1 MWFSYITRIILS
13 VLLLALSIYEF
24 WDGEIG
30 NGIFIL
36 LLMIIAIITIFFNEV
51 MLMVFL
57 AVRKGDFEKAEK
69 RLDLIKKP
77 ELMVNGQE
85 AYYYLMKGMILI
97 QKNQMSK
104 SEGFFKKGINTGLF
118 MDHDKAMAKLNL
130 AAIVGS
136 KRRKREALNWLAQAK
151 KDDTKKMLT
160 EQIKLVKQQ
169 MGKI

>member
-13 VLLLALSIYEF
+13 VALLGLSIYQF

-36 LLMIIAIITIFFNEV
+36 LLMILSIVTIWFNEV

-57 AVRKGDFEKAEK
+57 AVRRGNFDKAEK

-77 ELMVNGQE
+77 ELMVKGQE
-85 AYYYLMKGMILI
+85 AYYYLMRGMILI
-97 QKNQMSK
+97 QRNQMSK
-104 SEGFFKKGINTGLF
+104 SEGFFKKALNTGLY

-130 AAIVGS
+130 AAIAGA

-160 EQIKLVKQQ
+160 DQIKMIKQQ

>member
-1 MWFSYITRIILS
+1 MWFSYITRIVLS
-13 VLLLALSIYEF
+13 VLLFALSVFEF

-30 NGIFIL
+30 NGIFVL
-36 LLMIIAIITIFFNEV
+36 LIMLVSIITIWFNEV

-57 AVRKGDFEKAEK
+57 SVRKGNFDKAAA
-69 RLDLIKKP
+69 RLDWITKP
-77 ELMVNGQE
+77 ELMVAGQE
-85 AYYYLMKGMILI
+85 AYYYLMRGMILI

-104 SEGFFKKGINTGLF
+104 SESFFKKALNKGLY

-130 AAIVGS
+130 AAIAGA

-160 EQIKLVKQQ
+160 EQIKMLKQQ

>member
-13 VLLLALSIYEF
+13 AILLALSIYQF

-30 NGIFIL
+30 NGIFII
-36 LLMIIAIITIFFNEV
+36 LLMILSIATIWFNEV

-57 AVRKGDFEKAEK
+57 SVRKGNFDTAEK

-77 ELMVNGQE
+77 ELMINGQE
-85 AYYYLMKGMILI
+85 AYFYLMRGMILI

-104 SEGFFKKGINTGLF
+104 SEGFFKKALNTGLY

-130 AAIVGS
+130 AAIAGA

-160 EQIKLVKQQ
+160 DQIKMIKQQ
-169 MGKI
+169 MGRI

>member
-1 MWFSYITRIILS
+1 MWFSYITRIVLS
-13 VLLLALSIYEF
+13 VLLLALAVFEF

-30 NGIFIL
+30 NGIFVL
-36 LLMIIAIITIFFNEV
+36 LIMIAAIATIWFNEV

-57 AVRKGDFEKAEK
+57 SVRKGNFDKAEK
-69 RLDLIKKP
+69 RLDWITKP

-85 AYYYLMKGMILI
+85 AYYYLMRGMVLI

-104 SEGFFKKGINTGLF
+104 SDGFFKKALNTGLY

-130 AAIVGS
+130 AAIAGA

-160 EQIKLVKQQ
+160 EQIKMLKQQ

>member
-1 MWFSYITRIILS
+1 MWFSYITRIVLS
-13 VLLLALSIYEF
+13 VLLFALSVFEF

-30 NGIFIL
+30 NGIFVL
-36 LLMIIAIITIFFNEV
+36 LIMFAAIITIWFNEV
-51 MLMVFL
+51 MVMVFL
-57 AVRKGDFEKAEK
+57 SVRKGNFDKAEK
-69 RLDLIKKP
+69 RLDWIKQP

-85 AYYYLMKGMILI
+85 AYYYLMRGMILI

-104 SEGFFKKGINTGLF
+104 SDGFFKKALNTGLY

-130 AAIVGS
+130 AAIAGA

-160 EQIKLVKQQ
+160 EQIKMLKQQ

>member
-13 VLLLALSIYEF
+13 VALLALSIYQF

-30 NGIFIL
+30 NGIFVL
-36 LLMIIAIITIFFNEV
+36 LLMIIVIITIFFNEV

-57 AVRKGDFEKAEK
+57 AVRKGNFEKAEK

-77 ELMVNGQE
+77 ELMVKGQE

-104 SEGFFKKGINTGLF
+104 SESYFKKALNTGLY

-130 AAIVGS
+130 AAIAGS

>member
-97 QKNQMSK
+97 QK
-104 SEGFFKKGINTGLF
+104 
-118 MDHDKAMAKLNL
+118 
-130 AAIVGS
+130 
-136 KRRKREALNWLAQAK
+136 
-151 KDDTKKMLT
+151 
-160 EQIKLVKQQ
+160 LVKN
-169 MGKI
+169 

>member
-1 MWFSYITRIILS
+1 MWFSYITRIVLS
-13 VLLLALSIYEF
+13 VLIFALSIFEF

-36 LLMIIAIITIFFNEV
+36 LIMIIVIITIWFNEV
-51 MLMVFL
+51 MLLVFL
-57 AVRKGDFEKAEK
+57 SVRKGNFDKAEK

-77 ELMVNGQE
+77 ELMVKGQE
-85 AYYYLMKGMILI
+85 AYYYLMRGMILI

-104 SEGFFKKGINTGLF
+104 SESFFKKAINTGLY

-130 AAIVGS
+130 AAIAGA

-160 EQIKLVKQQ
+160 DQIKMLKQQ

>member
-13 VLLLALSIYEF
+13 ALLFAFSVYEF

-36 LLMIIAIITIFFNEV
+36 LIMIVSIITIWFNEV

-57 AVRKGDFEKAEK
+57 SVRKGNFDKAEK
-69 RLDLIKKP
+69 RLDLIKQP
-77 ELMVNGQE
+77 ELMVAGQE
-85 AYYYLMKGMILI
+85 AYYYLMRGMILI

-104 SEGFFKKGINTGLF
+104 SDAFFKKALNTGLY

-130 AAIVGS
+130 AAIAGA

-151 KDDTKKMLT
+151 KDDKKKMLT
-160 EQIKLVKQQ
+160 DQIKMLKQQ

>member
-13 VLLLALSIYEF
+13 AVLLALSIYQF

-36 LLMIIAIITIFFNEV
+36 LLIILSIATIWFNEV

-57 AVRKGDFEKAEK
+57 AVRKGNFDKAEK

-77 ELMVNGQE
+77 ELMINGQE
-85 AYYYLMKGMILI
+85 AYYYLMRGMILI

-104 SEGFFKKGINTGLF
+104 SEGFFKKALNTGLY

-130 AAIVGS
+130 AAIAGA

-160 EQIKLVKQQ
+160 DQIKMIKQQ
-169 MGKI
+169 MGRI

>member
-13 VLLLALSIYEF
+13 ALLFVFSIYEF

-30 NGIFIL
+30 NGIFVL
-36 LLMIIAIITIFFNEV
+36 LLVIIAAITIYFNEV
-51 MLMVFL
+51 MLLVFL
-57 AVRKGDFEKAEK
+57 NVRKGNFDKAEK
-69 RLDLIKKP
+69 RLDLIKQP

-85 AYYYLMKGMILI
+85 AYYYLMRGMILI

-104 SEGFFKKGINTGLF
+104 SDSFFKKALNTGLY

-130 AAIVGS
+130 AAIAGA

-151 KDDTKKMLT
+151 KDDKKKMLT
-160 EQIKLVKQQ
+160 EQIKMLKQQ

>member
-1 MWFSYITRIILS
+1 MWFSYITRIVLAT
-13 VLLLALSIYEF
+13 LLLAFSVYEF

-36 LLMIIAIITIFFNEV
+36 LLMLIVIITIWFNEV

-57 AVRKGDFEKAEK
+57 SVRKGNFDTAEK

-85 AYYYLMKGMILI
+85 AYYYLMRGMVLI

-104 SEGFFKKGINTGLF
+104 SEAFFKKAINTGLF

-130 AAIVGS
+130 AAIAGA

-160 EQIKLVKQQ
+160 DQIKMLKQQ

>member
-1 MWFSYITRIILS
+1 MWFSYITRIVLS
-13 VLLLALSIYEF
+13 ALLFIFSIYEF

-36 LLMIIAIITIFFNEV
+36 LIMILVIVTIWFNEV

-57 AVRKGDFEKAEK
+57 SVRKGNFDKAEK
-69 RLDLIKKP
+69 RLDWITKP
-77 ELMVNGQE
+77 ELMVKGQE
-85 AYYYLMKGMILI
+85 AYYYLMRGMVLI

-104 SEGFFKKGINTGLF
+104 SEGFFKKAINTGLY

-130 AAIVGS
+130 AAIAGA

-160 EQIKLVKQQ
+160 DQIKMLKKQ

>member
-1 MWFSYITRIILS
+1 MWFSYITRIVLS
-13 VLLLALSIYEF
+13 VLLFALSIFEF

-30 NGIFIL
+30 NGIFVL
-36 LLMIIAIITIFFNEV
+36 LIMVASIITIWFNEV

-57 AVRKGDFEKAEK
+57 SVRKGNFDKAET
-69 RLDLIKKP
+69 RLNWITKP
-77 ELMVNGQE
+77 ELMVAGQE
-85 AYYYLMKGMILI
+85 AYYYLMRGMILI

-104 SEGFFKKGINTGLF
+104 SDAFFKKALNTGLY

-130 AAIVGS
+130 AAIAGA

-160 EQIKLVKQQ
+160 EQIKMLKQQ

>member
-85 AYYYLMKGMILI
+85 AYYYLIKGMILI

-104 SEGFFKKGINTGLF
+104 SEGFFKKAINTGLF

-130 AAIVGS
+130 AAIAGS